1 MIMTQNEQKEFI
13 KNIEYNINKKVTD
26 DYVEK
31 LKTAYINYDKKEYI
45 HRLFLCIL
53 HLYTDENY
61 ELDIDSVVKEVSSV
75 YISKNNDI
83 NLDRLL
89 DLQMMS
95 INKLL
100 NDYLD
105 KKYNICKSF
114 HINSLRTTV
123 YPGGHYSYGPLCI
136 YFESDGYG
144 YHGSSANE
152 ESYHLL
158 CALNHNNI
166 MNEDIYYFKVSKPN
180 TYEYLLN
187 HNIDDIK
194 KDIDKIKEFE
204 EESEL
209 LRIRIN
215 SFIDNI
221 NKEYCLGLKSK

>member
-1 MIMTQNEQKEFI
+1 MTQEEQKDFI
-13 KNIEYNINKKVTD
+13 KNIEYNINKRITD

-75 YISKNNDI
+75 YISKSNDI
-83 NLDRLL
+83 NVDRLL
-89 DLQMMS
+89 QLQMMS

-105 KKYNICKSF
+105 KKYNICKTF
-114 HINSLRTTV
+114 HLNSMKTTIHC
-123 YPGGHYSYGPLCI
+123 GCYSYGPLCI
-136 YFESDGYG
+136 YFENDGYG

-152 ESYHLL
+152 ESYHLA
-158 CALNHNNI
+158 CALNQNNI
-166 MNEDIYYFKVSKPN
+166 MDEEIYYFKISKPN

-194 KDIDKIKEFE
+194 KDIDKLKEFD
-204 EESEL
+204 ESSKL
-209 LRIRIN
+209 LLVKLN
-215 SFIDNI
+215 SFLDKI
-221 NKEYCLGLKSK
+221 NKEYCLGLKL